1 MHARNKCASSDTRT
15 GKHARASLTCQYPF
29 RRCRTSTIFPGTH
42 HSLRLDSMSAGE
54 GEAGQQGAADRGGA
68 ATRAAE
74 HCGSRAATY
83 CRWPSQVKGR
93 AGMLELKQQRQWTR
107 TPKTPNQV
115 PAHQSKTQCMQL
127 DRRTAQRSAAQRS
140 AARTADVPC
149 EVAVHQALGHGE
161 AGVQVRAWH
170 RGRSASTTGQQAAVK
185 FDAWRNAIWQG
196 GLKAGTWLSCARV

>member
-83 CRWPSQVKGR
+83 CSWPSPVKGM
-93 AGMLELKQQRQWTR
+93 AQMLELKQQRQWTR
-107 TPKTPNQV
+107 TPKNPKPSPCPSVQNAVHASST
-115 PAHQSKTQCMQL
+115 
-127 DRRTAQRSAAQRS
+127 AAQRS
-140 AARTADVPC
+140 VAQHSAAQHAPPMFHARSPSIRPWAMVKL
-149 EVAVHQALGHGE
+149 VS
-161 AGVQVRAWH
+161 
-170 RGRSASTTGQQAAVK
+170 RSAPGTGGGQPAQQVSRQPSSSTP
-185 FDAWRNAIWQG
+185 G
-196 GLKAGTWLSCARV
+196 GTPCGKGG